1 VSVVWTGGQGPGGT
15 GGVPSLWPSR
25 HTHTLSPLCT
35 ASQPDGARA
44 RAPVPCSRVA
54 ERPPVSRVR
63 THARRALVSAPC
75 RFAKKGVARVPSRTR
90 AFFAPVSCC
99 PSMEAAAAAAAADT
113 SAADEELWEDIVE
126 GGAAA
131 AAAASSS
138 PPSSDDYDDEDG
150 DDTLALGG
158 SDLDL
163 DLDLPQ
169 EDDSDSDGSLTIEV
183 SAPAS
188 SSSSSSSSSSLPP
201 VPSSRKR
208 PRPRA
213 TPHPLRASLL
223 RTHLLALL
231 AGQEAASRVANGA
244 ALQSALRE
252 LAVMWDGARA
262 PLPPPPMSTSPPSP
276 SPPCSS
282 GRTFASL
289 FLSPRARGRHRRAPQ
304 ALCPCAC
311 GGRCRLTRAMWW

>member
-1 VSVVWTGGQGPGGT
+1 
-15 GGVPSLWPSR
+15 
-25 HTHTLSPLCT
+25 
-35 ASQPDGARA
+35 
-44 RAPVPCSRVA
+44 
-54 ERPPVSRVR
+54 
-63 THARRALVSAPC
+63 
-75 RFAKKGVARVPSRTR
+75 
-90 AFFAPVSCC
+90 
-99 PSMEAAAAAAAADT
+99 MEAAAAASADA
-113 SAADEELWEDIVE
+113 AADEELWEDIVE

-158 SDLDL
+158 GSDL

-188 SSSSSSSSSSLPP
+188 SSSSSSSSSALPP

-213 TPHPLRASLL
+213 PHPLRASLL
-223 RTHLLALL
+223 RAHLLALL

-252 LAVMWDGARA
+252 LVVMGDGART
-262 PLPPPPMSTSPPSP
+262 PLPPPPMTTSHHLPRPPA
-276 SPPCSS
+276 PPDGPLPRSS
-282 GRTFASL
+282 FHLELEGDVDALRMPFGPAPVVVDAGS
-289 FLSPRARGRHRRAPQ
+289 RAQ
-304 ALCPCAC
+304 C
-311 GGRCRLTRAMWW
+311 GGSASAAATSFTTGPLHAAHAKACSTGLAQRRYGASSAVKRTEGVAKWIGVPLLRGTLIYISSLEADLV